1 MMTYQWWCFVSS
13 YFTVIEFNNIELQKQ
28 VIWRV
33 INTDNLIDQKS
44 IDYVSFS
51 RWSVDTSIVTSACSV
66 SCVQSTIGR
75 LSFPFSVDYRPTIS
89 SFMGRLSV
97 DDMPTIDRPL
107 VNSSTTMD
115 KN

>member
-33 INTDNLIDQKS
+33 INADNLIDQKS

-75 LSFPFSVDYRPTIS
+75 LSFPFSVDYRSTIS

>member
-33 INTDNLIDQKS
+33 INADNLIDQKLV
-44 IDYVSFS
+44 DYVSFS

-97 DDMPTIDRPL
+97 DDGYADYRPTIGQ
-107 VNSSTTMD
+107 
-115 KN
+115 